1 LTDRKILQVE
11 RSETINLRAGT
22 DDAGKRLDAFLAE
35 KIDGWSRSRL
45 QRVVDDGDVLVNEK
59 EAKPSYKL
67 RDGDEIEIEL
77 AELPATRFEPENI
90 PLDIVFE
97 DEYLAVINKPAGMI
111 VHPGAGVNSGT
122 LANAIAYHFSLKDSK
137 FENRVGIVHRLDKD
151 TSGLIVVAKNDQ
163 VHEQL
168 SAQFGSRKVKKTYV
182 ALVHGVTRETHGKID
197 RPIAR
202 ERFHRTRMTVA
213 ANGREALTL
222 WKVRHRFEKFTLLD
236 VEIKTG
242 RTHQIRVH
250 LASINHPIVAD
261 PTYNAGRDNTVA
273 DQQMRKAIQKLDRPF
288 LHSEK
293 LAFTHPV
300 GGEHLYFTA
309 EMPRELKEFLDLL
322 WS

>member
-1 LTDRKILQVE
+1 
-11 RSETINLRAGT
+11 
-22 DDAGKRLDAFLAE
+22 
-35 KIDGWSRSRL
+35 
-45 QRVVDDGDVLVNEK
+45 
-59 EAKPSYKL
+59 
-67 RDGDEIEIEL
+67 
-77 AELPATRFEPENI
+77 
-90 PLDIVFE
+90 
-97 DEYLAVINKPAGMI
+97 
-111 VHPGAGVNSGT
+111 
-122 LANAIAYHFSLKDSK
+122 
-137 FENRVGIVHRLDKD
+137 
-151 TSGLIVVAKNDQ
+151 
-163 VHEQL
+163 
-168 SAQFGSRKVKKTYV
+168 
-182 ALVHGVTRETHGKID
+182 
-197 RPIAR
+197 
-202 ERFHRTRMTVA
+202 MTVA

-250 LASINHPIVAD
+250 LASINHPIVGD

-300 GGEHLYFTA
+300 GGEHLHFTA